1 MQTRLKNTLS
11 GMARAGLCAVI
22 ALGFTTGSV
31 LAHDKQGND
40 DHYDHSGAPHETPHK
55 AEPPSGGHPSLAV
68 TANNPI
74 ANLIQVELQNM
85 YTPSNYNSDGYSNVA
100 VFQPIMPFNLPWE
113 KVPLL
118 VTRTTLPYIST
129 PDLDGGVGR
138 KDGFGDIVAQG
149 YFIPKLKTKGVMV
162 GVGYNLVIPTAGDNE
177 YVGSGKWS
185 VGPAAVYFNLKSPS
199 VQWGLLGYSSFSFAD
214 AANSDR
220 DYVSNVSIQPILVK
234 NFDKG
239 WYVGAPDE
247 PQTYD
252 FNTNEWTF
260 NLGGRLG
267 RVMKL
272 GKQPVNL
279 FGQATYNPN
288 DDIVAPEWTLKVNLT
303 LLFPK

>member
-11 GMARAGLCAVI
+11 GMARAGLCAAI

-31 LAHDKQGND
+31 LAHDKQDND
-40 DHYDHSGAPHETPHK
+40 NHYDHSGAPHETPHK
-55 AEPPSGGHPSLAV
+55 AEPPSGGHASLALA
-68 TANNPI
+68 ANNPI
-74 ANLIQVELQNM
+74 ANLIQVELQNL

-100 VFQPIMPFNLPWE
+100 IFQPIMPFDLPWE

-185 VGPAAVYFNLKSPS
+185 LGPAAVYFNMKSPS
-199 VQWGLLGYSSFSFAD
+199 VQWGLLGYSSFSFAN

-239 WYVGAPDE
+239 WYLGVPDE